1 MSAIRPSLY
10 EVFSELNES
19 YEILALT
26 ICSQSIY
33 VSNLLRVS
41 AIKVPK
47 SVLKYEYLL
56 ELFIKANLFLPQDFS
71 HASQVWTLWVFFG
84 F

>member
-1 MSAIRPSLY
+1 MKVI
-10 EVFSELNES
+10 ELN
-19 YEILALT
+19 EILALT

-33 VSNLLRVS
+33 DVSNLLRVS

-71 HASQVWTLWVFFG
+71 HASQV
-84 F
+84 